1 MASIIKVETLQ
12 DTAGNNAIGALYLS
26 KGTDKAYSEH
36 NNSTNTINQSLNQSS
51 QTDTATGRKTH
62 NWTSA
67 FTTATYVGRIGIA
80 GNRGATTSTTR
91 FCTADG
97 TWTTTAAVVRH
108 GHTTVSVH
116 DDAHVSLSFVGDL
129 A

>member
-26 KGTDKAYSEH
+26 KGTDKAYSDH

-51 QTDTATGRKTH
+51 QTDTAAGRKTH

-67 FTTATYVGRIGIA
+67 FTTATYVGRAGIT
-80 GNRGATTSTTR
+80 GNRASTTATTR
-91 FCTADG
+91 FSVTDG

-108 GHTTVSVH
+108 GHTTNTAY

>member
-1 MASIIKVETLQ
+1 MAGIIKVETLQ

-36 NNSTNTINQSLNQSS
+36 NNATNTINQSLNQSS

-62 NWTSA
+62 NWSSA
-67 FTTATYVGRIGIA
+67 FTTATYVGRVGIA
-80 GNRGATTSTTR
+80 GNRGTTTSSTR
-91 FCTADG
+91 FCVVDG

-108 GHTTVSVH
+108 GHSTNSAH
-116 DDAHVSLSFVGDL
+116 DDSHVSISFVGDL